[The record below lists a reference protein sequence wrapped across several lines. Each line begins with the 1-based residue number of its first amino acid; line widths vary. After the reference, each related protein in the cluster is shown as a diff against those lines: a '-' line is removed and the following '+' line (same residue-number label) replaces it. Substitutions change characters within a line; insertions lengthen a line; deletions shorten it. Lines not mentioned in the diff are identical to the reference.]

1 MSSLKLQRY
10 WTISLP
16 SLAKTPKKC
25 WKFPDLTLPSI
36 WNSLRLTPRP
46 PGAGRHLLLRF
57 PLLRRFGRVGGRR
70 RDAREE
76 WGARR
81 GRRGA
86 HLDALVLFIY
96 LYFYFFFLI
105 ISELLKALSACTVL
119 LYLSS
124 CTGHTCV
131 SHKAS
136 FFCFLLGWCLSL
148 SSSESTYLRT
158 PGDKLSAIEESE
170 SASIYMLHTCVC
182 IALCTYTVG
191 TTKDWIQCAH

>member
-1 MSSLKLQRY
+1 MELPPSYPTSSRRWKAPPPP
-10 WTISLP
+10 LP
-16 SLAKTPKKC
+16 PPPPIRSGWRAPTGRPRRMGSSAGQKRSSSWC
-25 WKFPDLTLPSI
+25 S
-36 WNSLRLTPRP
+36 RLI
-46 PGAGRHLLLRF
+46 
-57 PLLRRFGRVGGRR
+57 
-70 RDAREE
+70 
-76 WGARR
+76 
-81 GRRGA
+81 
-86 HLDALVLFIY
+86 FIY